1 MYDITKHSA
10 PKMPTLGKG
19 TECVKLLLSQ
29 TSKDMHEPLVSML
42 FPVLGAYMSGAEFM
56 CPDLIWK
63 VLCVQ
68 MTILVAENGGRLI
81 KIEN

>member
-10 PKMPTLGKG
+10 PKMPTLGNG

-29 TSKDMHEPLVSML
+29 TSKDMHGPLVPML
-42 FPVLGAYMSGAEFM
+42 FPVLGAHISGAEFM

-63 VLCVQ
+63 VLCGQ
-68 MTILVAENGGRLI
+68 MAILVAENGGRLI